1 MTSLSWLEPL
11 MSVNVQLS
19 FQFKLS
25 KVFSFTAD
33 HVSDETLRWKEPELS
48 PAPVTPD
55 FPPDCFTRPPGF
67 ISYPDPSSCSSSGFS
82 FAAGTHSTS
91 QVGFHVIDFQP
102 LLLRTIQIHRKTDSP
117 KGISW
122 AACNQ
127 AFISSQMD
135 IMRLSVNIHAY

>member
-1 MTSLSWLEPL
+1 
-11 MSVNVQLS
+11 MSVNVHLS

-25 KVFSFTAD
+25 ECSYLLHSWSRFWRNSPNTK
-33 HVSDETLRWKEPELS
+33 RWKEPELS
-48 PAPVTPD
+48 PVPVTPD
-55 FPPDCFTRPPGF
+55 FPPDCFTRPPEF

-122 AACNQ
+122 AVCNQ
-127 AFISSQMD
+127 GSQMD
-135 IMRLSVNIHAY
+135 FMRLSVNMHAYWPNAYDS